1 MRGFSTKYNQVA
13 PKSPKLKSNDS
24 LYGKSN
30 RNLLKKSLRWLLKTC
45 RSILFVLGAYL
56 VVSFFY
62 YFHDSTQHFINGD
75 GKSTE
80 IQITK
85 TSDKF
90 NIISCS
96 IVGNDKLSI
105 EAYRWKIFEY
115 LCCIIVSNVICSI
128 VIEII
133 DE

>member
-1 MRGFSTKYNQVA
+1 MRGFSTKHNQVA
-13 PKSPKLKSNDS
+13 TKSPKLKSNDS
-24 LYGKSN
+24 LYGNSN

-62 YFHDSTQHFINGD
+62 YFHDSTQHFINED
-75 GKSTE
+75 GKTTE
-80 IQITK
+80 VQITK
-85 TSDKF
+85 TSDKI

-96 IVGNDKLSI
+96 IIGNEELSLK
-105 EAYRWKIFEY
+105 AYRMKLFES
-115 LCCIIVSNVICSI
+115 LCCIIVCNIVCSI
-128 VIEII
+128 VIVII